1 MVGADAAALKR
12 ARSALVDRLGGDAL
26 VAASVIAGNF
36 SRNDRIA
43 DATGIP
49 MEAEFLQ
56 LSADFRAD
64 LGLNDFLSARSSLGG

>member
-43 DATGIP
+43 DAIGIP